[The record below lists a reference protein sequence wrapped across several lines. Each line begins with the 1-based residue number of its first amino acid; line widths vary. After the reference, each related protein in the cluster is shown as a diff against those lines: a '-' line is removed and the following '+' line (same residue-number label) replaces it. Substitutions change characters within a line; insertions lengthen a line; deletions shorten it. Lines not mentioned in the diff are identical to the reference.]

1 VSTIKAAQKALDSG
15 DDQGARKLAHQAM
28 DLVEATRTQAKLESE
43 SWKMRVPK

>member
-1 VSTIKAAQKALDSG
+1 
-15 DDQGARKLAHQAM
+15 M